1 LEFNVDKLLSALEK
15 NIVPKTTQGVI
26 AGHKVFGAAILKK
39 SDFSVIIADTNHE
52 LDNPIWHGEMYVLK
66 KFFELKEH
74 PAIEELIFLST
85 HEPCSMCLSAITW
98 AGFDNFVYLFSYD
111 ESRDRFSI
119 PHDLKILKEVF
130 NINNGQYNNQNHYW
144 HSYSMQELVDRTSVE
159 EQLEYKN
166 RIMKL
171 KLKYDELSERYQNNK
186 LGNRIPLN

>member
-1 LEFNVDKLLSALEK
+1 MEFNVDKLLSALEK

-39 SDFSVIIADTNHE
+39 SDSSVIIADTNHE

-130 NINNGQYNNQNHYW
+130 NINNGKYNSQNHYW
-144 HSYSMQELVDRTSVE
+144 HSYSMQELVDRASVE
-159 EQLEYKN
+159 EQLDYKN

-171 KLKYDELSERYQNNK
+171 KLKYDELSERYQNSK
-186 LGNRIPLN
+186 LGNNIPLN

>member
-1 LEFNVDKLLSALEK
+1 MEFNVDKLLSALEK

-39 SDFSVIIADTNHE
+39 ADFSVIIADTNHE

-130 NINNGQYNNQNHYW
+130 NINNGRYNSQNHYW
-144 HSYSMQELVDRTSVE
+144 HSYSMQELVDRTSLE

-186 LGNRIPLN
+186 LGNNIPLN

>member
-1 LEFNVDKLLSALEK
+1 MEFNVDKLLSALEK

-74 PAIEELIFLST
+74 PAIGELIFLST

>member
-1 LEFNVDKLLSALEK
+1 MEFNVDKLLSALEK

-119 PHDLKILKEVF
+119 PHDLKILKDVF
-130 NINNGQYNNQNHYW
+130 NINNGRYNNQNHYW

>member
-1 LEFNVDKLLSALEK
+1 
-15 NIVPKTTQGVI
+15 
-26 AGHKVFGAAILKK
+26 
-39 SDFSVIIADTNHE
+39 
-52 LDNPIWHGEMYVLK
+52 
-66 KFFELKEH
+66 
-74 PAIEELIFLST
+74 
-85 HEPCSMCLSAITW
+85 MCLSAITW